1 MTALGPRTRRSGP
14 LPRTWTIPFCECAN
28 TTPTPTEP
36 SCGIGGGAGGRWGLS
51 CCPGRPSRPFREAPR
66 ALLRAQGSAGS
77 GPRAWGQGVC
87 CSACRPAS
95 LEAAASAS
103 AVPVASPWPPRFPL
117 VAGEEGLRAHS
128 PPLLLRAPQ
137 PSASRSPLLS
147 CGHGARRAGPRM
159 GSSFRAR
166 PLPSSPTLVLRV
178 LCLASPRPKR
188 RSHRAALGA
197 EDPVLGQ
204 RAGGCPG
211 SVPREKRPRCRRP
224 RRRVVGKERRAGQA
238 SSPVL
243 PDGRPEV
250 GRETGSGRPASAQP
264 QPGPQWDQPH
274 IPQMPRVTAWSLFI
288 LYLFEQSYVLTIFID
303 LLT

>member
-188 RSHRAALGA
+188 RPHRAALGSRGPCSGAKGRRLPWVRAPGEKA
-197 EDPVLGQ
+197 EV
-204 RAGGCPG
+204 
-211 SVPREKRPRCRRP
+211 S
-224 RRRVVGKERRAGQA
+224 QA
-238 SSPVL
+238 STTRCWEREASWTSKQPCAS
-243 PDGRPEV
+243 
-250 GRETGSGRPASAQP
+250 GRETGSGPRDRKWAPGLRTAPTRAPVGPASHSTDATCHCLEP
-264 QPGPQWDQPH
+264 
-274 IPQMPRVTAWSLFI
+274 IYFVFI
-288 LYLFEQSYVLTIFID
+288 
-303 LLT
+303 